1 MNGLIKFR
9 KANHENNI
17 HQYNKQTVF
26 SKGQITLQTINRS
39 AETLK
44 VI

>member
-1 MNGLIKFR
+1 MNGLTKFR
-9 KANHENNI
+9 KANHENNT

-26 SKGQITLQTINRS
+26 SKGQITSQAKNKS
-39 AETLK
+39 VETLK